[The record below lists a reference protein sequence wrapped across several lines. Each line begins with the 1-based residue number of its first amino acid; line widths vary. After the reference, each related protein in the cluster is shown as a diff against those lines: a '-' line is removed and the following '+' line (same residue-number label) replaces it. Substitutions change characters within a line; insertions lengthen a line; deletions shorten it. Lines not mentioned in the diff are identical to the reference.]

1 MVRHVL
7 KRPAA
12 RIGAGLAV
20 VVVGIV
26 AAGAF
31 YLFGPPF
38 GSASPSGDT
47 AHGSGAAPTQAP
59 TLAPTKNGTIFTI
72 DSSSS
77 QATFTISEV
86 LFGQPNTVVGKTN
99 AVTGQIL
106 VDRQDP
112 SQSQIGQIRVD
123 LSTLLT
129 DSDFRNQTLRH
140 RILET
145 DTAANQFATFVARSV
160 TGLPSSISVGQ
171 TISFHITGDLTI
183 HQVTRSV
190 TFDAQVTPVS
200 TTTLTGQAQATVQY
214 ADFGVAIPDVPSVT
228 SVGETVKLALT
239 FTARA

>member
-1 MVRHVL
+1 M
-7 KRPAA
+7 RPAA

-31 YLFGPPF
+31 YLFGPTF
-38 GSASPSGDT
+38 GSSNPSGGA
-47 AHGSGAAPTQAP
+47 AHGSGTTTAAP
-59 TLAPTKNGTIFTI
+59 TLAPTKNGTVFTI

-77 QATFTISEV
+77 QATFTISEI
-86 LFGQPNTVVGKTN
+86 LFGRPNTVVGKTN

-106 VDRQDP
+106 ADRQDP
-112 SQSQIGQIRVD
+112 SQSQVGQIRVD

-129 DSDFRNQTLRH
+129 DSDFRNQTLHH

-145 DTAANQFATFVARSV
+145 DTPANQFATFTAKSL
-160 TGLPSSISVGQ
+160 TGLPASVSLGQ
-171 TISFHITGDLTI
+171 PVSFHITGDLTI

-190 TFDAQVTPVS
+190 TFDAQVTLTS
-200 TTTLTGQAQATVQY
+200 ATALTGQAQATVHY

-228 SVGETVKLALT
+228 AVGETVKLALT
-239 FTARA
+239 FTAHA